1 LKKEEPMNKSLAAA
15 LAGFSFL
22 LGGCETFKDAY
33 GITAREQQQ
42 KINYTRA
49 DAACIESANHH
60 WLDNP
65 YKDYANT
72 YIRTLDGQEAGG
84 AEDLC
89 VTPGEHTLEIRVAK
103 GYGEALAHLRV
114 TFVAQQKYRLRA
126 TVSGPDATCFMYTI
140 GTDDRE
146 DLVAQTVGHMEQGRP
161 QMVVPV
167 TTK

>member
-1 LKKEEPMNKSLAAA
+1 MNKSLAAA

-22 LGGCETFKDAY
+22 LGGCQIFKDAY
-33 GITAREQQQ
+33 GFTAREQQQ
-42 KINYTRA
+42 KINYTGA
-49 DAACIESANHH
+49 DAACIESDHH

-65 YKDYANT
+65 YKDYAFT
-72 YIRTLDGQEAGG
+72 GIRTLDGQQAGG
-84 AEDLC
+84 APDLC
-89 VTPGEHTLEIRVAK
+89 VTPGEHTLEVRVSK

-140 GTDDRE
+140 GADNRE
-146 DLVAQTVGHMEQGRP
+146 DLVAQTVGHMEQGQP